1 MTYHYELKRAGSG
14 AYTEGVAGENLADR
28 DLVYLNASGLWVK
41 ADSDS
46 AISMPVIGLTM
57 GALTSGKRG
66 SFLLRGFIGL
76 ASWSWTSGGAI
87 YPTSVSGVISQ
98 TAPTTGLRQTLGYA
112 VTSSLIYFDRGQT
125 ENLIYWSSTLRTNT
139 DAVTGSVILE
149 RYVCG
154 EWWIIDSEP
163 GETIKDN
170 FNGIFDITGLG
181 LATIIS
187 NYAYYA
193 IKTGAGTITANTGP
207 SAGVRLTTGATTN
220 DDILITTGDNTGPA
234 YTWNP
239 LNTPWMH
246 LHYRFP
252 NAGDAA
258 NSYFLGAFYKD
269 ANNYIGIRYDTA
281 VDTNLRFVTRSGGV
295 ETLTVLGAL
304 DTDWHDIYVKFTAT
318 DVRLCQEGGGTF
330 SHTTNIPSGNFTW
343 YTYLKTLANAAKNYD
358 VAHLVLTQS
367 IL

>member
-1 MTYHYELKRAGSG
+1 
-14 AYTEGVAGENLADR
+14 
-28 DLVYLNASGLWVK
+28 
-41 ADSDS
+41 
-46 AISMPVIGLTM
+46 
-57 GALTSGKRG
+57 
-66 SFLLRGFIGL
+66 
-76 ASWSWTSGGAI
+76 
-87 YPTSVSGVISQ
+87 
-98 TAPTTGLRQTLGYA
+98 
-112 VTSSLIYFDRGQT
+112 
-125 ENLIYWSSTLRTNT
+125 
-139 DAVTGSVILE
+139 
-149 RYVCG
+149 VCG